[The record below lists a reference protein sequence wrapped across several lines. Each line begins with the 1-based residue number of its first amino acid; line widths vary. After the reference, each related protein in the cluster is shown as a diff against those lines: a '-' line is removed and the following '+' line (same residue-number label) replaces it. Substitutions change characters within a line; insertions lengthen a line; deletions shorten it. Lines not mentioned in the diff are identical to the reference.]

1 MAELVADDFVLAGV
15 VGSGFA
21 NNWGRVFQTRPQ
33 LFVARTAG
41 SYVGLLRFLDLNRSL
56 LLHFYL
62 LSVRYRQCSRTTISL
77 PRGPVGHTFDKKRS
91 ASGHHRRTSG

>member
-33 LFVARTAG
+33 LFVARA
-41 SYVGLLRFLDLNRSL
+41 DRS
-56 LLHFYL
+56 
-62 LSVRYRQCSRTTISL
+62 
-77 PRGPVGHTFDKKRS
+77 
-91 ASGHHRRTSG
+91 